1 MCGNALFLKLQK
13 LKEDHV
19 RQGHYYLEYLKFA
32 YEPNCESS
40 KQEYWSAGVPGN
52 WFPVL
57 GLSDTGY
64 IPSTSDQIEQYL
76 PSIQVKTVFASGKLT
91 SNGNE
96 LQKVCQ
102 EFMVDENACKSF
114 VEHREFLAIRAE
126 KRVSER
132 STVQDIDWKN

>member
-32 YEPNCESS
+32 CESNCEST
-40 KQEYWSAGVPGN
+40 KQEGWSAGVPGN

-64 IPSTSDQIEQYL
+64 IPSTSDQIDQYL
-76 PSIQVKTVFASGKLT
+76 PSIQVKTLSASGKLT

-102 EFMVDENACKSF
+102 ELAVDENAFKSF
-114 VEHREFLAIRAE
+114 VKHREFLAMRAE